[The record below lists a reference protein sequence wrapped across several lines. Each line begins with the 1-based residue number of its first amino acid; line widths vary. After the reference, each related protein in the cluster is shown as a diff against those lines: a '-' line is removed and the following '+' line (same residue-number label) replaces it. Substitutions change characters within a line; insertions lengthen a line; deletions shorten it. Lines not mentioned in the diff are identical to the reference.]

1 MTATVKAK
9 NLTIASIVL
18 GALGFLMFIYCKLH
32 DSKGKGKNYPIN
44 MASKVLVALGVFLL
58 AGAVYELS
66 DKSEPFCASYCSTAH
81 DPESDPWSYKTFCGP
96 PPS

>member
-1 MTATVKAK
+1 M
-9 NLTIASIVL
+9 VL
-18 GALGFLMFIYCKLH
+18 GGLGLLMFLYCKLVY
-32 DSKGKGKNYPIN
+32 SK
-44 MASKVLVALGVFLL
+44 ASGQKCPANLVSKLVIAIGVFLL

-81 DPESDPWSYKTFCGP
+81 DPDSNPWSYRTFCGP